1 MNIFGTA
8 DCSDRFFLHCIQNP
22 LYWPQYQSIPNT
34 EGTAMSNSPF
44 DPTSIFESYRNA
56 FAPVLK
62 AQQEGVKAIE
72 RLGRYQ
78 YAVAGD
84 YMEWSIAHA
93 NAATAVKTP
102 AELMTKQVEL
112 ATALGEKLRVR
123 AQEFVTLATEA
134 QSSFTQ
140 VVKEAATKAADLTK
154 EATAKVVETTKKA
167 A

>member
-1 MNIFGTA
+1 MN
-8 DCSDRFFLHCIQNP
+8 
-22 LYWPQYQSIPNT
+22 
-34 EGTAMSNSPF
+34 NSPF

-56 FAPVLK
+56 FTPVLK

-93 NAATAVKTP
+93 NAAAAVKNP

-140 VVKEAATKAADLTK
+140 VVTEATNKVAEMSK
-154 EATAKVVETTKKA
+154 EATAKVANVAKKA
-167 A
+167 AA

>member
-1 MNIFGTA
+1 M
-8 DCSDRFFLHCIQNP
+8 SDI
-22 LYWPQYQSIPNT
+22 S
-34 EGTAMSNSPF
+34 F
-44 DPTSIFESYRNA
+44 DPKTILETYRSA
-56 FAPVLK
+56 FAPALK
-62 AQQEGVKAIE
+62 VQQEGVKALD
-72 RLGRYQ
+72 RVGRYQ

-140 VVKEAATKAADLTK
+140 VVKEAATKAADMTK
-154 EATAKVVETTKKA
+154 EATAKVVETAKKA